1 MPIGEIHK
9 SGNSFTGVNEYVL
22 AQGRYQDQ
30 QNDKKPEIIE
40 QNLLFSSNYKD
51 LGREMRSVS
60 LENKKVSKPVMHF
73 SVNFKRGDLSSQ
85 GQQVQAVKIAM
96 EKLDIKAENH
106 QFMIVKHNDKHP
118 HYHVI
123 VNRIGLD
130 GKTLSDSNTIR
141 KLAVGIDKAEKVLG
155 LDNSLVSKRVHVYDP
170 TTELGYKLNPNREIK
185 QGKEVVKYPKDKE
198 VGLREKKNFIQ
209 KETIKS
215 LENTSITNLK
225 MLREDLLKKG
235 IDLDYKVNAKGQ
247 VQGSFKYQNVAVKGS
262 AINLKG
268 NLLRDQ
274 LEKNTQFNIVK
285 QEQIEKAVN
294 VGKFSTVFD
303 TAIEDLTNQY
313 NKGKAPDLKAILER
327 NGLKYDDANEVKY
340 RNLTAEFKDLKKFE
354 SHLKISLEQE
364 KKVLFNKLKAY
375 QEIQNLKPKTG
386 FLGIL
391 TDAQKNYNHI
401 LKAKQT
407 LAEKPQFTPISDI
420 SFRLQKEHFFETQK
434 QQVLTLKVEHQKVYE
449 VEEKPLLQEKE
460 IEAKQAQNL
469 EQQQQENNRFSLAQN
484 NRGGGEDDEEPKKKR
499 GRKR

>member
-22 AQGRYQDQ
+22 AQGRYQNQ

-40 QNLLFSSNYKD
+40 QNLLFSNNYKD

-73 SVNFKRGDLSSQ
+73 SVNFKEGDLSSQ
-85 GQQVQAVKIAM
+85 GQQVEAVKIAM

-185 QGKEVVKYPKDKE
+185 QGKEVVKYQKDKE
-198 VGLREKKNFIQ
+198 VGLKEKKNFIQ

-215 LENTSITNLK
+215 LENTSIITLK

-274 LEKNTQFNIVK
+274 LEKNTQYNIVK
-285 QEQIEKAVN
+285 QEQQEKVIN
-294 VGKFSTVFD
+294 IGKFATVFD
-303 TAIEDLTNQY
+303 TSIKDLTQNY
-313 NKGKAPDLKAILER
+313 NKGKTPDLKEILER
-327 NGLKYDDANEVKY
+327 NGLKYDEPNKVKY
-340 RNLTAEFKDLKKFE
+340 QGLVAEFNDLEKFQN
-354 SHLKISLEQE
+354 HLKNSLEQE
-364 KKVLFNKLKAY
+364 KKVLFDKLKAY

-391 TDAQKNYNHI
+391 SDSQKHYNDSLKVKQLLAQ
-401 LKAKQT
+401 
-407 LAEKPQFTPISDI
+407 KPQFTPINDI
-420 SFRLQKEHFFETQK
+420 SFRLQKQYFFEAQK
-434 QQVLTLKVEHQKVYE
+434 QQALTSKVEHQKVYE
-449 VEEKPLLQEKE
+449 VEKNPLEEKE
-460 IEAKQAQNL
+460 IEAKQGQNQ
-469 EQQQQENNRFSLAQN
+469 EQEQQENNRFSLAQN